1 MIIAILGL
9 SGSGKDTICNAISKD
24 LDIPKIIS
32 HTTRPPRSQEEIDND
47 TYHFVSNDFFENEK
61 DNFIEQRTYE
71 VKTPDNKCEI
81 WRYGIHKDS
90 IKDDVNLVIVDPP
103 GLYDLENY
111 FGKPNII
118 PFYIHCSDEIRMQ
131 RLAQR
136 GDTKNLAEVKR
147 RQHDD
152 NLRFKDFIEKGDY
165 YKIHNEYKVENA
177 INEME
182 YILIKNVL

>member
-9 SGSGKDTICNAISKD
+9 SGSGKDTICNTISKD

-71 VKTPDNKCEI
+71 VKTSDNKCEI

-90 IKDDVNLVIVDPP
+90 IMDDVNLVFV
-103 GLYDLENY
+103 
-111 FGKPNII
+111 
-118 PFYIHCSDEIRMQ
+118 
-131 RLAQR
+131 
-136 GDTKNLAEVKR
+136 
-147 RQHDD
+147 
-152 NLRFKDFIEKGDY
+152 
-165 YKIHNEYKVENA
+165 
-177 INEME
+177 
-182 YILIKNVL
+182 